1 MSDLITDA
9 SPSPSGVSDEV
20 ATKKSLPGALF
31 RSVRTG
37 APVVPFL
44 ACVPFGLLIPM
55 VVIINLAFRSN
66 TGKLTLANIKTI
78 LAAGHLESGL
88 LVGGQYRAG
97 FENSLKLALVT
108 SIIPGILGTFLA
120 YAIATSNHALLK
132 RLTAAYSCVLA
143 QFGGVNLAF
152 MFIAA
157 LNATTG
163 VVTHW
168 LTEIG
173 FNPWD
178 HGFSLFK
185 FWGVAFV
192 YMYFQLPLMV
202 LIITPAFA
210 GLKESWREAASNLG
224 ASTWRYWR
232 HVGLPVLAPAVLGGM
247 FLLFGGGFSAYAT
260 AEALTGGTIAIT
272 PIQIGAILQGNVIAG
287 EQNIA
292 YALAFAMIVILLV
305 SVIIY
310 VLLRRRTSRWL
321 L

>member
-9 SPSPSGVSDEV
+9 SPSPSGVSDEMGST
-20 ATKKSLPGALF
+20 AARPGALF
-31 RSVRTG
+31 RRLRTG
-37 APVVPFL
+37 LPVVPFL
-44 ACVPFGLLIPM
+44 LYVTLGLILPTI
-55 VVIINLAFRSN
+55 VIINLAFRSN
-66 TGKLTLANIKTI
+66 KGTLTLANFRTI
-78 LAAGHLESGL
+78 LAAGHVHAGILM
-88 LVGGQYRAG
+88 GGQYRSG

-120 YAIATSNHALLK
+120 YAIATSNHVLFK
-132 RLTAAYSCVLA
+132 RLTAACSGVLA

-163 VVTHW
+163 VATHW
-168 LTEIG
+168 LG
-173 FNPWD
+173 DLGLNPWD
-178 HGFSLFK
+178 HGFDLYK

-192 YMYFQLPLMV
+192 YMYFQVPLMV

-247 FLLFGGGFSAYAT
+247 FLLFGSGFSAYAT
-260 AEALTGGTIAIT
+260 AEALTAGTIAIT
-272 PIQIGAILQGNVIAG
+272 PIQIGDILNGNVLANQANLG
-287 EQNIA
+287 
-292 YALAFAMIVILLV
+292 YALGCSMIVILLI
-305 SVIIY
+305 SVVGY
-310 VLLRRRTSRWL
+310 ALLRRRTSRWL
-321 L
+321 R